1 METVTG
7 KITNIDE
14 SGLYIYVPYDNIS
27 RAILRKY
34 DIVEVGLRDGRRIT
48 PKQRAKIHALID
60 EIAAWQGELPEYV
73 KRIMKIEFSADRL
86 KALEIKLFSLSDCD
100 VTLASEFITFLIDFV
115 IYYEVPTRIPLSELC
130 EDIKKYVY
138 VCAKNKKCA
147 VCGKRAE
154 LHHYDAVRMGNDRD
168 ELFQLGYRVIPLC
181 REHHAAAHNKGRS
194 YFDEVHLEPIPLT
207 AEIGRIYG
215 FSKKAL
221 GG

>member
-1 METVTG
+1 METATG

-14 SGLYIYVPYDNIS
+14 HGLYIFVPYDNIS
-27 RAILRKY
+27 RAVLRKY

-130 EDIKKYVY
+130 QDIKKYVKMGPY
-138 VCAKNKKCA
+138 FRWMKC
-147 VCGKRAE
+147 
-154 LHHYDAVRMGNDRD
+154 
-168 ELFQLGYRVIPLC
+168 
-181 REHHAAAHNKGRS
+181 
-194 YFDEVHLEPIPLT
+194 T
-207 AEIGRIYG
+207 AG
-215 FSKKAL
+215 
-221 GG
+221 